1 MLHQTGS
8 YIATN
13 QPWLVAVLE
22 LFDMER
28 DQPPVVVGFHSESG
42 PTECSWLS
50 AHRDERL
57 ACIQCQ
63 CCVVL
68 QYGPSKGLLTL
79 VLSGPGLA
87 AGPTVA

>member
-8 YIATN
+8 YVAKN
-13 QPWLVAVLE
+13 QPWIVAVLE

-42 PTECSWLS
+42 STECSWLS
-50 AHRDERL
+50 AHRDERS
-57 ACIQCQ
+57 ACIQCR
-63 CCVVL
+63 VDHFIV
-68 QYGPSKGLLTL
+68 YLLTL
-79 VLSGPGLA
+79 VLSGPGLV